1 MGPNKIP
8 YIVTNDGRTIRF
20 PHPDVHIGDTVKKT
34 LQSTVGVTD
43 SARKYLVTGFP

>member
-20 PHPDVHIGDTVKKT
+20 PHPDVHLGDTVKVK
-34 LQSTVGVTD
+34 LD
-43 SARKYLVTGFP
+43 TGKVIDHFKCE